1 MDPALHLCSLKAVQK
16 SGGGERE
23 KERWERKRE
32 SGGEEG
38 LQKSLEGRSQTSRS
52 KSDGVEAGLWN
63 EKLSLGILPWED
75 FREGKLSQ
83 GTNSK

>member
-1 MDPALHLCSLKAVQK
+1 MQLEGCSEEW
-16 SGGGERE
+16 GRGERE
-23 KERWERKRE
+23 GKMGEERGE
-32 SGGEEG
+32 SGGERRVAE
-38 LQKSLEGRSQTSRS
+38 EFRGRSQTSRS

-63 EKLSLGILPWED
+63 EKLSLGILQQED